1 MNDSL
6 GKIFSI
12 LIAAILMVYLPVM
25 AMGERTKT
33 AAQLYLLT
41 EETELIDSVCNVG
54 FLNQNMYEQ
63 FQNRILRLPGI
74 YEVKI
79 TIERKELQY
88 EDEKVSYV
96 SRFWDTDEIEEI
108 LRNEELFALYR
119 NDFIRIWVTRKD
131 VRQSFWPGMDQT
143 VNVFYGGTVKYEA
156 Y

>member
-131 VRQSFWPGMDQT
+131 ARQSFLPGMDQT

>member
-1 MNDSL
+1 M
-6 GKIFSI
+6 I
-12 LIAAILMVYLPVM
+12 YLPVM
-25 AMGERTKT
+25 AMGERAKT

-119 NDFIRIWVTRKD
+119 NDFIRIRVTRKD
-131 VRQSFWPGMDQT
+131 VRQSFCPGMDQT

>member
-1 MNDSL
+1 
-6 GKIFSI
+6 
-12 LIAAILMVYLPVM
+12 MVYLPVM
-25 AMGERTKT
+25 EMGERTKT

>member
-1 MNDSL
+1 
-6 GKIFSI
+6 
-12 LIAAILMVYLPVM
+12 MVYLPVM

-33 AAQLYLLT
+33 ATQLYLLT

-79 TIERKELQY
+79 TIERKDLQY

-131 VRQSFWPGMDQT
+131 VRQSFWLGMDQT

>member
-12 LIAAILMVYLPVM
+12 LIAAVLMVYLPVM
-25 AMGERTKT
+25 AMGERAKT
-33 AAQLYLLT
+33 ATQLYLLT

-63 FQNRILRLPGI
+63 FQNKILRLPGI
-74 YEVKI
+74 YEVRI

-96 SRFWDTDEIEEI
+96 SRVWNTDEIEEI

-131 VRQSFWPGMDQT
+131 ARQSFLLGMDQT